1 MASTDRPTYLP
12 AHGFARFTRGAR
24 RRSTIVAGSI
34 LLPAALLPLALS
46 TYQVGLATEV
56 LIFGILAMS
65 IDLLAGFAGRT
76 SLAHG
81 AIFGISTYVVIFAIE
96 QAGYPAPLAVALG
109 IGASTAVAAVFAL
122 LAVRTSGVYFLLLTL
137 ALGMIVWGVCLRWT
151 EVTGGENGL
160 RGEIR
165 TALLVPH
172 RNFYWLV
179 LAVTALLSIAARRFS
194 RSPFGL
200 TLLGIRDS
208 ESRMQGLGYHVPLH
222 LFIAFTV
229 SGFFAGVA
237 GAMYAFFNNFVSP
250 STVSLS
256 QSVEA
261 LLMAIVG
268 GIGTLFGAFVGAA
281 TIIVLE
287 NTVSAY
293 TERWPTVLG
302 VTFIVVMIFAP
313 EGIVGTIR
321 RLCGAKRVVDPSR
334 TEGPDHGP
342 QAVS

>member
-1 MASTDRPTYLP
+1 MTTTRKPSALPTAGVLLQT
-12 AHGFARFTRGAR
+12 GVARA
-24 RRSTIVAGSI
+24 
-34 LLPAALLPLALS
+34 AALTIAALVAAAALPVAL
-46 TYQVGLATEV
+46 TPYQIGLATEV

-81 AIFGISTYVVIFAIE
+81 AIFGVATYVVVYAIE
-96 QAGYPAPLAVALG
+96 QTGASPLLAIALG
-109 IGASTAVAAVFAL
+109 IAAATAVGAVFAL

-137 ALGMIVWGVCLRWT
+137 ALGMIVWGICLRWT
-151 EVTGGENGL
+151 DVTGGENGL
-160 RGEIR
+160 RGNIR
-165 TALLVPH
+165 PALLVPH
-172 RNFYWLV
+172 RNFYWAV
-179 LAVTALLSIAARRFS
+179 LAVTAPLSLAMWRFA

-200 TLLGIRDS
+200 TLRGIRDS
-208 ESRMQGLGYHVPLH
+208 ETRMQSLGYHVPLH
-222 LFIAFTV
+222 LFIGFTV
-229 SGFFAGVA
+229 SGFFAGIA

-250 STVSLS
+250 STVSLA

-281 TIIVLE
+281 TIILLQ

-302 VTFIVVMIFAP
+302 LVFIIVMIFAP
-313 EGIVGTIR
+313 EGIVGTIVVAQR
-321 RLCGAKRVVDPSR
+321 RWRSGRLRQREMKG
-334 TEGPDHGP
+334 G
-342 QAVS
+342 

>member
-1 MASTDRPTYLP
+1 
-12 AHGFARFTRGAR
+12 
-24 RRSTIVAGSI
+24 
-34 LLPAALLPLALS
+34 
-46 TYQVGLATEV
+46 
-56 LIFGILAMS
+56 
-65 IDLLAGFAGRT
+65 
-76 SLAHG
+76 
-81 AIFGISTYVVIFAIE
+81 
-96 QAGYPAPLAVALG
+96 
-109 IGASTAVAAVFAL
+109 
-122 LAVRTSGVYFLLLTL
+122 
-137 ALGMIVWGVCLRWT
+137 MIVWGICLRWT

-165 TALLVPH
+165 PALLVPH

-179 LAVTALLSIAARRFS
+179 LAVAAPLSLAIWRFA

-208 ESRMQGLGYHVPLH
+208 ETRMQSLGYHVPLH

>member
-1 MASTDRPTYLP
+1 MTTSPTSARPTADFP
-12 AHGFARFTRGAR
+12 WTAAVRAAFAMAFLIA
-24 RRSTIVAGSI
+24 A
-34 LLPAALLPLALS
+34 AALPFAL
-46 TYQVGLATEV
+46 TPYQTGLATQV

-81 AIFGISTYVVIFAIE
+81 AIFGLAAYVVVYAIE
-96 QAGYPAPLAVALG
+96 QAGVAPPAAIALG
-109 IGASTAVAAVFAL
+109 IAAATALAAVFAI

-137 ALGMIVWGVCLRWT
+137 ALGMIVWGICLRWT
-151 EVTGGENGL
+151 DVTGGENGL
-160 RGEIR
+160 RGSIR
-165 TALLVPH
+165 PALLVPH
-172 RNFYWLV
+172 RNFYWAV
-179 LAVTALLSIAARRFS
+179 LAVAAPLSWAMWRFAC
-194 RSPFGL
+194 SPFGL
-200 TLLGIRDS
+200 TLRGIRDS
-208 ESRMQGLGYHVPLH
+208 ETRMRSLGYDVTLH
-222 LFIAFTV
+222 LFIGFTA

-250 STVSLS
+250 STVALA

-281 TIIVLE
+281 TIILLQ

-302 VTFIVVMIFAP
+302 FVFIFVMIFAP
-313 EGIVGTIR
+313 EGIVGTLIR
-321 RLCGAKRVVDPSR
+321 LQRGWRK
-334 TEGPDHGP
+334 
-342 QAVS
+342 